1 MTRCGKTMRI
11 QQEYEKAKADGKK
24 VLFVDKEQLEKELLG
39 AETPSDKL
47 YKKLENKGG
56 IIVNIQT
63 NIQSI
68 TDLQEKWNTILDE
81 LNELLQE
88 CYMNFPE
95 ETGHLKKS
103 TPRSQIDSIINGR
116 WINEKIEELRKL
128 GYSDEYINKELGH
141 LVNWRI

>member
-24 VLFVDKEQLEKELLG
+24 VLLADKEQLEKELLG

-47 YKKLENKGG
+47 YKKLENKGR
-56 IIVNIQT
+56 IIV

-68 TDLQEKWNTILDE
+68 TDLQENWNTILDE

-88 CYMNFPE
+88 YMDFPE
-95 ETGHLKKS
+95 ETGPLKKS

-128 GYSDEYINKELGH
+128 GYSDEYINKKLGH